1 MRVETNEKL
10 ARRNRKLAQ
19 YLFFATFGVLLLGM
33 IFINQ
38 QAASITEDNVAV
50 VTLLQT
56 AVLPIAFI
64 TTIISVRMTNLWVRQ
79 PRPEAVIAEGLK
91 GIVHKGVLYNYY
103 HFPARHVLVSPQGVL
118 AIVTRFQD
126 GRYTVEGDKWTTH
139 KSALSRLLSIFRFDN
154 IGNPTADALRAADHV
169 KALLAPIAPDVEVI
183 PVIVFTSPKAEV
195 NLLAPTVPVVLPTGK
210 KTLSLSSGL
219 KEILRSS
226 TKTEGKGAALT
237 PEQIEAFEQATLP
250 N

>member
-1 MRVETNEKL
+1 MRIETNEAL
-10 ARRNRKLAQ
+10 ARRNRKIAQ
-19 YLFFATFGVLLLGM
+19 YLFFATFGILLLGM

-38 QAASITEDNVAV
+38 QAATITDENIAV

-64 TTIISVRMTNLWVRQ
+64 TTIVSVRMTNLWVRQ

-91 GIVHKGVLYNYY
+91 GVVHKGVLYSYY
-103 HFPARHVLVSPQGVL
+103 HFPARHVLISPQGVL

-126 GRYTVEGDKWTTH
+126 GNFTVEGDKWTTH
-139 KSALSRLLSIFRFDN
+139 KTALSRLLSIFRFDN
-154 IGNPTADALRAADHV
+154 IGNPTNDALRAAAHV
-169 KALLAPIAPDVEVI
+169 KTKLQPIAPDVEVI
-183 PVIVFTSPKAEV
+183 PVIVFTSPKAV
-195 NLLAPTVPVVLPTGK
+195 VTMLNPTVPVILPTGK
-210 KTLSLSSGL
+210 KVLSLSQGFKDL
-219 KEILRSS
+219 LRAEAKSD
-226 TKTEGKGAALT
+226 TRPMALT